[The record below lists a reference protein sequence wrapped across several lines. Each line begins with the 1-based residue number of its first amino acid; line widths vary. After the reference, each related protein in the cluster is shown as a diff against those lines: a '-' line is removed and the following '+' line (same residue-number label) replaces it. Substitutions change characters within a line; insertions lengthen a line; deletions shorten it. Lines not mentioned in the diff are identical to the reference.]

1 MYSNWAN
8 MKNISTESTYF
19 EEVLLEPHSLAAFV
33 VGEKEEKIG
42 GLGIVKG
49 DQQKYSRSEEV
60 SCESTDYSIY
70 NIYCMY
76 SMGSKRIKV

>member
-33 VGEKEEKIG
+33 VG
-42 GLGIVKG
+42 VKG
-49 DQQKYSRSEEV
+49 DQLK
-60 SCESTDYSIY
+60 SIAGLKKFPV
-70 NIYCMY
+70 IY
-76 SMGSKRIKV
+76 